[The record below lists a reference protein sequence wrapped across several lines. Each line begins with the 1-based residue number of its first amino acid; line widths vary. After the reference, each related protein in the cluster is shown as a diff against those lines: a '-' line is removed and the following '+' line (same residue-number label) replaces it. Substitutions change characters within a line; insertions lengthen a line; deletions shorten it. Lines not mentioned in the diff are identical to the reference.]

1 MTGNNPS
8 KACRLN
14 LGALGGFF
22 MRIEVTPQIEVIEGW
37 FYLRYFV
44 YQTG

>member
-14 LGALGGFF
+14 LGALGGIFCVNIIAG
-22 MRIEVTPQIEVIEGW
+22 MAMAD
-37 FYLRYFV
+37 
-44 YQTG
+44 

>member
-1 MTGNNPS
+1 MAGNNPS

-22 MRIEVTPQIEVIEGW
+22 CVIEVIEGW